1 VIPLECGREAAAF
14 KSHHESKFLNPT
26 ALMEEK
32 AAASRPHSKK
42 LCHRYDNEMNL
53 VGVSG

>member
-1 VIPLECGREAAAF
+1 MIPLECGREAAAF